1 MIAPVIDGSL
11 FTILSIL
18 TGLAAV
24 VALLCLLGTVATV
37 LSNRYGGAGRGVLDR
52 IAGLDPTLSPATD
65 GVPAQEPDTAGDA
78 DQAPATAPYGVDVPS
93 APQPS
98 RLPAGAAAALDSI
111 LEVRPG
117 SPPGGGREAS
127 GEFRLAAM
135 S

>member
-1 MIAPVIDGSL
+1 MIAPVIDGPL
-11 FTILSIL
+11 FTILSVL

-24 VALLCLLGTVATV
+24 VALVCLLGTVATV

-52 IAGLDPTLSPATD
+52 IAGLDPTLSPPPD
-65 GVPAQEPDTAGDA
+65 GALPHEPDAAGDA
-78 DQAPATAPYGVDVPS
+78 EPTPAAAPYGVDVPS

-98 RLPAGAAAALDSI
+98 RLPTGAAAALDSI

-117 SPPGGGREAS
+117 ARRVGDSEAS
-127 GEFRLAAM
+127 GEFRLPAM